1 MAGSF
6 QFAMLIYQRV
16 MIINNNKYIYII
28 IIMIIM
34 VTIIGMGN
42 WNIRWPS
49 ASSLHTPSPGAS
61 HTPPGWD
68 RWKSHRHETPWEDGG
83 LLNILSFCLKSWL
96 FEWKSWVLCEHV
108 FGKIMIFV
116 KFSNIFL
123 LLRSF
128 KSLVGKKL
136 VACST
141 HCLPLSLAD
150 GPRVVVHCFRC

>member
-1 MAGSF
+1 
-6 QFAMLIYQRV
+6 
-16 MIINNNKYIYII
+16 MIIIININIHIYII
-28 IIMIIM
+28 IIIIIIIIVIM

-42 WNIRWPS
+42 WNILRWPS

-68 RWKSHRHETPWEDGG
+68 RPSHRHETPWEDGG
-83 LLNILSFCLKSWL
+83 LLNILSFWLKSWL

-116 KFSNIFL
+116 KFPNIFL

-128 KSLVGKKL
+128 KSLVGKKF